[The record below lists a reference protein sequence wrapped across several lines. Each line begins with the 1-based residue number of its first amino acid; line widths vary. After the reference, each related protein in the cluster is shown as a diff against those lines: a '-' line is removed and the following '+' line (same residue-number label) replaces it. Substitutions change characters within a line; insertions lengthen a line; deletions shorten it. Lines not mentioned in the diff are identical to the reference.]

1 MKQVCFTTQ
10 LTNARVVKVGMNRE
24 SNDNKPLALSQHY
37 ALVNRSYN
45 ITYEQSEELLFRSI
59 GGS

>member
-1 MKQVCFTTQ
+1 
-10 LTNARVVKVGMNRE
+10 MNRE